1 MKTNDITKAKNPALR
16 GSLNA
21 LRRSAAVARKIAIQ
35 TDTHLVIVKDGKLLR
50 LSAEQL
56 RTGSNSDG
64 SRTVE
69 LKTRT
74 S

>member
-1 MKTNDITKAKNPALR
+1 MKTNDITKAKEPALR

-21 LRRSAAVARKIAIQ
+21 LRRSAAAARKVAIQ

-50 LSAEQL
+50 LSAEEL
-56 RTGSNSDG
+56 RQQAEQQ
-64 SRTVE
+64 E
-69 LKTRT
+69 LPI

>member
-1 MKTNDITKAKNPALR
+1 MKTNDITKAKDPALR

-21 LRRSAAVARKIAIQ
+21 LRRSAAAARKVAIQ

-50 LSAEQL
+50 LSAEEL
-56 RTGSNSDG
+56 RQQAEQQ
-64 SRTVE
+64 E
-69 LKTRT
+69 LPI